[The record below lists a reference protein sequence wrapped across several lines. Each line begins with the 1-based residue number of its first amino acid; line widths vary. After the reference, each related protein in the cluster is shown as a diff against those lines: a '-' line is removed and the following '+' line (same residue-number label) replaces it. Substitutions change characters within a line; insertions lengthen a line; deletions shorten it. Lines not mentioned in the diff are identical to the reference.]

1 MAEQKRFDAMC
12 AEIAALEQRR
22 NVPAVLAFM
31 RRQSD
36 SGRAQAGCQVL
47 CSLAVHGEHAALQTH
62 PTAECVVAVMTAHPT
77 AVGVQEWALRLLCS
91 LAAHSASDAAQI
103 AAAGG
108 IERALAAMSALSS
121 AAVHQWAC
129 ETLSRLSDY
138 PILAA
143 RIKSLGAEDS
153 VKRAMAAPN
162 STYSTKTSAKR
173 LLAQIR

>member
-1 MAEQKRFDAMC
+1 MC

-22 NVPAVLAFM
+22 CVPAVLAFM

-62 PTAECVVAVMTAHPT
+62 PTAQCVVAVLTAHPT

-91 LAAHSASDAAQI
+91 LAAHSASGAAHI
-103 AAAGG
+103 SAAGG
-108 IERALAAMSALSS
+108 IECALAAMSALSS
-121 AAVHQWAC
+121 AAVHQWAY
-129 ETLSRLSDY
+129 ETLSRLSNF

-143 RIKSLGAEDS
+143 RIKSLGADDS
-153 VKRAMAAPN
+153 VKRTMTAPDA
-162 STYSTKTSAKR
+162 TYSTKTSAKR
-173 LLAQIR
+173 LLAQLR